1 MAVHRLQL
9 LEVEVIIFNN
19 ENNPNVVVI
28 YVIARV
34 VETTIFSTKSVEWQT
49 NFAICRPVDHTKL
62 SLDIEMEAMKI
73 SLLKDK
79 KKKKNTATNSD

>member
-19 ENNPNVVVI
+19 ENSSNVVVI

-49 NFAICRPVDHTKL
+49 NFAMCRPHKAL
-62 SLDIEMEAMKI
+62 SLDI
-73 SLLKDK
+73 
-79 KKKKNTATNSD
+79 